1 LYWISLYGILEEYGM
16 KVFLARVLVETFNDV
31 QEAWSDYREHLTE
44 HGLLLST
51 K

>member
-1 LYWISLYGILEEYGM
+1 MGTCSEEERRE
-16 KVFLARVLVETFNDV
+16 LARVLVETFNEA
-31 QEAWSDYREHLTE
+31 QEAWSDYRKHLTE